1 MDLQV
6 DNETICL
13 LTKQYM
19 EMFGEVDLIHNVYLI
34 AVTAFME
41 GMKFTKDKERE

>member
-13 LTKQYM
+13 LTKQDK
-19 EMFGEVDLIHNVYLI
+19 EMLGEDDLIQKVYLI